1 MAFWLILILVF
12 AVVIGNIMLVKHTA
26 NMKMPSR
33 KQRHSEKQDKQ
44 SDARDDDEDET

>member
-26 NMKMPSR
+26 HMKMPSR
-33 KQRHSEKQDKQ
+33 KQRHSENDKQ
-44 SDARDDDEDET
+44 GDAWDDDEEDT